1 MNMPKKIV
9 VFFILVTIALLA
21 AVPVVS
27 ADDRYSDWSTSY
39 SGVQYQYVNQF
50 GGNDWDGVRWINNN
64 SGKVSVRYKIKLKDG
79 RTTDHLIYLE
89 KGETSG
95 ISSIASG
102 ERISSINV
110 KKQ

>member
-1 MNMPKKIV
+1 MPKKNIV
-9 VFFILVTIALLA
+9 VFILATIALLA
-21 AVPVVS
+21 SLSIVS
-27 ADDRYSDWSTSY
+27 AEDRYSEWSASY
-39 SGVQYQYVNQF
+39 SGIRYQYVNQF
-50 GGNDWDGVRWINNN
+50 GGSDWDGVRWVNNN
-64 SGKVSVRYKIKLKDG
+64 SGKVSVQYKTKLKDG
-79 RTTDHLIYLE
+79 RTTDHMIYLE